1 MTGQNIRHVLHTH
14 TALEHGLHQV
24 TGSRSDHHDRRQRNS
39 PIPGRTHDRQGDSAN
54 NRRAD
59 EGTGQALPAFL
70 RGNLRRHRV
79 LTPIHTGNK
88 AERVIADGHQ
98 QNHEDAALAVVRLE
112 VDHGDTQHQRH
123 PQQSQGAT
131 AQRLTQ

>member
-1 MTGQNIRHVLHTH
+1 MTGQNIRHILHTH

-24 TGSRSDHHDRRQRNS
+24 AGSRSDHHDRSQRNS
-39 PIPGRTHDRQGDSAN
+39 PIPGRTHDRQRDSTN
-54 NRRAD
+54 HRRAD
-59 EGTGQALPAFL
+59 EGTSQTLPAFL
-70 RGNLRRHRV
+70 RGDLRRHRV
-79 LTPIHTGNK
+79 LTPIHAGDK

-98 QNHEDAALAVVRLE
+98 QNHEDAALTVVRLE
-112 VDHGDTQHQRH
+112 VDHGDAQHQRH